1 MFIQQKQKQQL
12 RPIQSFKLE
21 LQTMVRED
29 FTITDKAPVYKM

>member
-21 LQTMVRED
+21 LQTKVCED
-29 FTITDKAPVYKM
+29 FTVTEKAPPRCE